1 MEIHAFELGSFQVSA
16 YVVIGDGRRPQ
27 GPSGAE
33 KAARSDAEADA
44 SPDAGQSASTGA
56 DASPEVMIVDA
67 PQDAGRIVQFLRGRR
82 LAPKV
87 LVNTHG
93 HADHI
98 YANKLLRQ
106 TWPEMAIACGKED
119 ASLLESPFRNLS
131 PLMAAWI
138 KSPKPD
144 RLLVEG
150 DRIEVGASVFEVI
163 ETPGHSPGGIS
174 LYCQAG
180 PDGRPIVFTGDALFA
195 GSIGRTDF
203 PGARHETLVRTVREK
218 LLSLPGET
226 RVYPGHGP
234 TTTIDLED
242 RTNPFL

>member
-16 YVVIGDGRRPQ
+16 YVVIGDARQASTSSDGK
-27 GPSGAE
+27 GPAPRDGDEAT
-33 KAARSDAEADA
+33 DADA
-44 SPDAGQSASTGA
+44 A
-56 DASPEVMIVDA
+56 PEVMVVDA

-82 LAPKV
+82 LAPKL

-98 YANKLLRQ
+98 YANKLLRE

-119 ASLLESPFRNLS
+119 AALLESPFRNLS

-150 DRIEVGASVFEVI
+150 DRIELGASVFEVI

-174 LYCQAG
+174 LYSESG
-180 PDGRPIVFTGDALFA
+180 PDGTPVVFTGDALFA

-203 PGARHETLVRTVREK
+203 PGARHETLVRSIREK
-218 LLSLPGET
+218 LLSLPGQT

-234 TTTIDLED
+234 TTTIDLEG

>member
-16 YVVIGDGRRPQ
+16 YVVISGG
-27 GPSGAE
+27 GAE
-33 KAARSDAEADA
+33 SGEPDPEA
-44 SPDAGQSASTGA
+44 
-56 DASPEVMIVDA
+56 MIVDA
-67 PQDAGRIVQFLRGRR
+67 PENARRIVECLRGRR
-82 LAPKV
+82 LAPRL

-98 YANKLLRQ
+98 YANKLLKE
-106 TWPEMAIACGKED
+106 TWPEMQLACGKED

-144 RLLVEG
+144 RLLAEG
-150 DRIEVGASVFEVI
+150 DRIELGSAVFEVI

-174 LYCQAG
+174 LYCSEG
-180 PDGRPIVFTGDALFA
+180 PDSAPVVFTGDALFA
-195 GSIGRTDF
+195 GSVGRTDF
-203 PGARHETLVRTVREK
+203 PGSKHATLIRSVRDK
-218 LLSLPGET
+218 LLALPGET

-234 TTTIDLED
+234 TTTIELEA